1 MGFAAGN
8 AQHIGARPQQQDAFG
23 FSDPGD
29 RAFVNHG
36 GFLGVV
42 ADGVGG
48 LTHGSEA
55 SQSAVRAFLQAY
67 HLKSPGE
74 TIPEA
79 LASALREA
87 NAAVLR
93 VASAPSAE
101 GAGTTLVAA
110 VLHNQSLY
118 WISAGDSRIY
128 LLNGKRLTR
137 VTSDHVYAHE
147 LDEQAA
153 QGLISRDEAQN
164 NSERGSLTSYLGQ
177 PDPKHVD
184 RNTRPLGL
192 RPDDCVILCSDGFY
206 RALNEPEI
214 VEAFRNDL
222 QKACDTLVRQ
232 VLAKQRKQQD
242 NLTVIALRQSS
253 KKQGGWLEKGGT
265 GSRLRVFAVAAMV
278 LFLLSLGARYWYE
291 KQSANTGQ
299 SPQTSPPPVPP
310 PVPTKED
317 SAPGEKVVTKT
328 PDNPPPVDTEHHAA
342 TKAPRRKPKSKS
354 KGPSSTPSE
363 PDDDGSPQPG
373 SSQQGSSL
381 AGSPPK
387 ESQQGS
393 PQTSPSPTQNPVPG
407 QTSPKE
413 DLPKD
418 ASPKDASPKDATVP
432 PPTQPPD
439 AHPTPPNQTAP
450 PTPVPAN
457 NQDKPPAVPPAAPD
471 NKPNTPQNLALNIP
485 AAWALLSSNRKYT
498 FRVWQPGR
506 ALGTKDG
513 DPSCHS

>member
-29 RAFVNHG
+29 RALVNHG

-79 LASALREA
+79 LARSLREA

-128 LLNGKRLTR
+128 LLNGTRLTR

-184 RNTRPLGL
+184 RNTRPLSL
-192 RPDDCVILCSDGFY
+192 RHDDCVILCSDGFY

-214 VEAFRNDL
+214 VDAFRNDL

-265 GSRLRVFAVAAMV
+265 GSRLRVFAAAAMV
-278 LFLLSLGARYWYE
+278 LVVLSLGARYWYE
-291 KQSANTGQ
+291 KQSADTGQ

-317 SAPGEKVVTKT
+317 SAPGEKTVTKT
-328 PDNPPPVDTEHHAA
+328 PDNPPPVDTKHHADA
-342 TKAPRRKPKSKS
+342 KPLRHKPKPKPKTSN
-354 KGPSSTPSE
+354 STE
-363 PDDDGSPQPG
+363 PKPVDDGSQ
-373 SSQQGSSL
+373 QQGS
-381 AGSPPK
+381 A
-387 ESQQGS
+387 QQGS
-393 PQTSPSPTQNPVPG
+393 AQQGSAPTSPGSAPTPAPDQP
-407 QTSPKE
+407 S
-413 DLPKD
+413 
-418 ASPKDASPKDATVP
+418 SKDASPKDATVP
-432 PPTQPPD
+432 PATQPPD
-439 AHPTPPNQTAP
+439 AQPTPPNQTAP

-471 NKPNTPQNLALNIP
+471 NKPNTPQNLALNVQ
-485 AAWALLSSNRKYT
+485 AASALLSFSRKYT